1 MHGTWLCDAGRGRC
15 SLRLAAVLAA
25 LALTACG
32 APADNETVPA
42 GPDALLGV
50 WVPTAAPERLLTAA
64 GQPPPLNAE
73 AAALHAARLERLA
86 AGDTSFDQ
94 TTWCAS
100 PGMPR
105 VMTMPYPFEIRRD
118 GDFLAFIHG
127 WYRWFRVVNLTG
139 VEVDPPLPLT
149 GGFSVGHWEGD
160 TLVIRTVGLSD
171 VAVLDASGLPRSE
184 EMVLTER
191 LRVLPDGRLEDRIT
205 VDDPET
211 FTEPW
216 ETVLY
221 FRRDAA
227 QRVTDDVCPDRIA
240 AGEPAVRK
248 ELPPAASTGA
258 RPAPAAS
265 LAASPADT
273 AAPRL
278 GGIFEP
284 RTFGFLVPEAPLSA
298 AGKALVDRNAAAMGS
313 GSIMHTAWT
322 SCRPGAISTMTMPR
336 EKIVVLQSPEEVT
349 ILYEMP
355 RMVRRVRM
363 NAEHP
368 PDLPPSYV
376 GDSIGR
382 FEGNTLVID
391 TVGFNGYG
399 ELDSRGQPTSPA
411 LHTIE
416 RLTPAADGSGIE
428 IEVTISDP
436 EYYEAPFTIKRAWNR
451 SSATHPLEYDCMEN
465 PRQEDFENAY
475 YVRDRY
481 RPTCMRVK
489 GEGTQLSRV
498 VCRRPEE

>member
-1 MHGTWLCDAGRGRC
+1 
-15 SLRLAAVLAA
+15 
-25 LALTACG
+25 
-32 APADNETVPA
+32 
-42 GPDALLGV
+42 
-50 WVPTAAPERLLTAA
+50 
-64 GQPPPLNAE
+64 
-73 AAALHAARLERLA
+73 
-86 AGDTSFDQ
+86 
-94 TTWCAS
+94 
-100 PGMPR
+100 
-105 VMTMPYPFEIRRD
+105 
-118 GDFLAFIHG
+118 
-127 WYRWFRVVNLTG
+127 
-139 VEVDPPLPLT
+139 
-149 GGFSVGHWEGD
+149 
-160 TLVIRTVGLSD
+160 
-171 VAVLDASGLPRSE
+171 
-184 EMVLTER
+184 
-191 LRVLPDGRLEDRIT
+191 
-205 VDDPET
+205 
-211 FTEPW
+211 
-216 ETVLY
+216 
-221 FRRDAA
+221 
-227 QRVTDDVCPDRIA
+227 
-240 AGEPAVRK
+240 
-248 ELPPAASTGA
+248 
-258 RPAPAAS
+258 
-265 LAASPADT
+265 
-273 AAPRL
+273 
-278 GGIFEP
+278 
-284 RTFGFLVPEAPLSA
+284 
-298 AGKALVDRNAAAMGS
+298 
-313 GSIMHTAWT
+313 
-322 SCRPGAISTMTMPR
+322 MTMPR